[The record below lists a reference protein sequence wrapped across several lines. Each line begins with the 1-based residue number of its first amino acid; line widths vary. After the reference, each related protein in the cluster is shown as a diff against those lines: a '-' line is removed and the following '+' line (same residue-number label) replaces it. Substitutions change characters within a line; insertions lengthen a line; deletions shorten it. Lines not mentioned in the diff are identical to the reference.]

1 MNARTVLAVL
11 PDPVMALNVTGPLEV
26 FAAAGAQAYRITT
39 ASLDGR
45 AVATA
50 PGVHL
55 RLVPDADLNAC
66 EPPHTLLVPG
76 GPVDSPPDPR
86 LTARL
91 RELADGAERVV
102 GICTGSFLLGATGLL
117 DGRQATTHWAFC
129 DLLADRFPGT
139 VVEPE
144 PLYVRDGRV
153 ATSAGVTAGID
164 LSIALVEEDLGTEAA
179 LVVARALVVP
189 RHRSGD
195 QEQFNAGER
204 GRRAERHP
212 LRQVQQWIADNP
224 SGDLSV
230 DNLARR
236 AMLSPRQ
243 FARVFRDEVG
253 MTPGR
258 YVDRVRLDAARRRLE
273 RSVDGLDE
281 VAQATGYG
289 SAEAMR
295 RAFLRQLS
303 IPPGEYR
310 QRFRST
316 AAQRPAL

>member
-1 MNARTVLAVL
+1 MNTRTVLAVL
-11 PDPVMALNVTGPLEV
+11 QDPVMALNVTGPLEV
-26 FAAAGAQAYRITT
+26 FAAAGPEAYRITT

-45 AVATA
+45 AVRTA
-50 PGVHL
+50 YGVNL
-55 RLVPDADLNAC
+55 RLLPDADLNDC
-66 EPPHTLLVPG
+66 ESPHTLVVPG
-76 GPVDSPPDPR
+76 GPVDNPPNPR

-91 RELADGAERVV
+91 SELADGAERVV
-102 GICTGSFLLGATGLL
+102 GICTGSFLLGAAGLL
-117 DGRQATTHWAFC
+117 GGRQATTHWAFC
-129 DLLADRFPGT
+129 DLLADRFPDT
-139 VVEPE
+139 FVEPE

-164 LSIALVEEDLGTEAA
+164 LSIALVEEDLGAEAA
-179 LVVARALVVP
+179 LAVARELVVS

-195 QEQFNAGER
+195 QGQFDAHER
-204 GRRAERHP
+204 GRRAQRDP

-224 SGDLSV
+224 SDDLSV

-243 FARVFRDEVG
+243 FARVFQDEVG

-273 RSVDGLDE
+273 GSVDGLDE
-281 VAQATGYG
+281 VARDTGYG

-295 RAFLRQLS
+295 RAFMRQLS

-310 QRFRST
+310 KRFRST
-316 AAQRPAL
+316 AAPGPAL